1 LAKATAQA
9 VSYAYVDCQV
19 SDGGYVCASADTS
32 ISVWVQAVARAWAG
46 LWAAGIQCDD
56 KCFVEIE
63 AVVDSVGTI
72 LVDAATEAYAFLCG
86 GTSLMHL
93 HLNPLNVF
101 FALLAGLYAVLARHL
116 LGGIP
121 YYLGLLLAS
130 DGTGKTPFYFDASCY
145 WLLHWSDCH

>member
-1 LAKATAQA
+1 
-9 VSYAYVDCQV
+9 
-19 SDGGYVCASADTS
+19 VCASADTS
-32 ISVWVQAVARAWAG
+32 ISVWAQAVARAWAG

-86 GTSLMHL
+86 GMSLMHL

-101 FALLAGLYAVLARHL
+101 LAWIAWLHTVLAKNL
-116 LGGIP
+116 
-121 YYLGLLLAS
+121 
-130 DGTGKTPFYFDASCY
+130 
-145 WLLHWSDCH
+145 